1 MREHDSFGEKIIKY
15 DNSSLSNIEAQ
26 FRRVDGYTQKCESR
40 NWNESTKEWN
50 CINPSAKYRH
60 RNGEWRNIDNYTDII
75 DWNDGE
81 YVSVPDKFYVLAND
95 GSTSETLAVD
105 ANGKEI
111 RNYWNLER
119 IETYYTLEG
128 GNGDKVHFAL
138 WVNTQTYDTDLKSVS
153 GYYRINDN
161 GSFLDTDGN
170 VVSTPLEA
178 QDTEWQNGWERF
190 IPLSE
195 KIESK

>member
-1 MREHDSFGEKIIKY
+1 MVI
-15 DNSSLSNIEAQ
+15 L
-26 FRRVDGYTQKCESR
+26 R
-40 NWNESTKEWN
+40 NVSQGIGMNQQEWN
-50 CINPSAKYRH
+50 CINPSTKYRH

-75 DWNDGE
+75 DWDDGE
-81 YVSVPDKFYVLAND
+81 YVSVPEKYYVMADD
-95 GSTSETLAVD
+95 GSTTETLALD

-119 IETYYTLEG
+119 VEEYYKLEG

-161 GSFLDTDGN
+161 GSFLDSSGN

-178 QDTEWQNGWERF
+178 QNTEWQNSWDRF

-195 KIESK
+195 KIESNKE